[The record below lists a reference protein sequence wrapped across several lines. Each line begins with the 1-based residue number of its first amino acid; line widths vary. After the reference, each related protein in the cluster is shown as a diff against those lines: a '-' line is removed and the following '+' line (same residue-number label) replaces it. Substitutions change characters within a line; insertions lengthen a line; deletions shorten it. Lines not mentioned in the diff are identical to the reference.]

1 MAHAVRP
8 SIPKRAWPQLAWTYF
23 VRIKRHLLPVLTVA
37 LLGAACSPVVDIRGQ
52 QPEPQQLA
60 QVKVG
65 VSTEEQV
72 QALLGTPST
81 STTWG
86 EQVWHYVYERT
97 VTRSFFDPEVTD
109 YRVVTIAFDD
119 QGKVTKI
126 SKLGPNAL
134 KPVDA
139 VTRVT
144 PTPGREMTIIEQL
157 LGNVGKFTGAG
168 SSGGPGGGG

>member
-1 MAHAVRP
+1 MR
-8 SIPKRAWPQLAWTYF
+8 T
-23 VRIKRHLLPVLTVA
+23 KRHLLPLLSAT
-37 LLGAACSPVVDIRGQ
+37 LLGLAACSPTVDIRGQ
-52 QPEPQQLA
+52 LPEPDQLA

-72 QALLGTPST
+72 QTLLGTPSS

-97 VTRSFFDPEVTD
+97 ETRSFLDPVVKD

-119 QGKVTKI
+119 QGKVSKI
-126 SKLGPNAL
+126 SKLGPDAL
-134 KPVDA
+134 KPVDF
-139 VTRVT
+139 VTRET
-144 PTPGREMTIIEQL
+144 PTPGREMTVIEQL

-168 SSGGPGGGG
+168 SSGGPGGGGGN